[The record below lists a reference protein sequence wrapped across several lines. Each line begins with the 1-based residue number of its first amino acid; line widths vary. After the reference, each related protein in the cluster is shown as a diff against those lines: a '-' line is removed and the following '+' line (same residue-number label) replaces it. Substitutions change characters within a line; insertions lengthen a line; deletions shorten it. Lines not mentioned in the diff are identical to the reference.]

1 MRQKPPIV
9 NITVNHMLEL
19 TDEAVAQFL
28 IKTEH
33 ENKDTIRIGVKGGG
47 CAGYEYVLDY
57 ADSVHDDDN
66 ILDYGEFMIVIDPPS
81 IPFLEGSTLD
91 YVTEG
96 INSQFKFA
104 NPNVQMACGCG
115 VSIQF

>member
-1 MRQKPPIV
+1 
-9 NITVNHMLEL
+9 MLEL
-19 TDEAVAQFL
+19 TDSAIQQLL
-28 IKTEH
+28 IKTE
-33 ENKDTIRIGVKGGG
+33 ENGNDTIRIGITGGG
-47 CAGYEYVLDY
+47 CAGYEYVFDF
-57 ADSVHDDDN
+57 AHEVNEDDN
-66 ILDYGEFMIVIDPPS
+66 ILDFGKFMIVIDPTS
-81 IPFLEGSTLD
+81 IPYLEGSTLD

>member
-1 MRQKPPIV
+1 MI
-9 NITVNHMLEL
+9 EL
-19 TDEAVAQFL
+19 TDEAISQLL
-28 IKTEH
+28 IKTAEG
-33 ENKDTIRIGVKGGG
+33 NNDTIRIGITGGG
-47 CAGYEYVLDY
+47 CAGYEYVFNY
-57 ADSVHDDDN
+57 ADSVNEEDN
-66 ILDYGEFMIVIDPPS
+66 ILDFGKFMIVIDPTSVPY
-81 IPFLEGSTLD
+81 LEGSTLD

>member
-1 MRQKPPIV
+1 MI
-9 NITVNHMLEL
+9 EL
-19 TDEAVAQFL
+19 TDRAISEFL
-28 IKTEH
+28 VKTKQKG
-33 ENKDTIRIGVKGGG
+33 NDTIRVGVTGGG

-57 ADSVHDDDN
+57 ADSVHDDDHV
-66 ILDYGEFMIVIDPPS
+66 LDFGKFIIVIDPNS
-81 IPFLEGSTLD
+81 IPYLKGSTLD

>member
-1 MRQKPPIV
+1 
-9 NITVNHMLEL
+9 MLEL
-19 TDEAVAQFL
+19 TDNAIKQFL
-28 IKTEH
+28 IKTE
-33 ENKDTIRIGVKGGG
+33 EKGNDTIRVGITGGG

-57 ADSVHDDDN
+57 ADSVHDDDHV
-66 ILDYGEFMIVIDPPS
+66 LDFGKFIIVIDPNS
-81 IPFLEGSTLD
+81 IPYLKGSTLD

>member
-1 MRQKPPIV
+1 MI
-9 NITVNHMLEL
+9 EL
-19 TDEAVAQFL
+19 TDRAISEFL
-28 IKTEH
+28 VKTKQKG
-33 ENKDTIRIGVKGGG
+33 NDTIRVGVTGGG

-57 ADSVHDDDN
+57 ADSVHDDDHV
-66 ILDYGEFMIVIDPPS
+66 LDFGKFIVVIDPTS
-81 IPFLEGSTLD
+81 IPYLQGSTLD

>member
-1 MRQKPPIV
+1 
-9 NITVNHMLEL
+9 MLEL
-19 TDEAVAQFL
+19 TDNAIKQFL
-28 IKTEH
+28 IKTE
-33 ENKDTIRIGVKGGG
+33 ENGNDTIRVGVTGGG
-47 CAGYEYVLDY
+47 CAGYEYVLDF
-57 ADSVHDDDN
+57 AKDVHDDDHV
-66 ILDYGEFMIVIDPPS
+66 LDFGKFMIVIDPMSRPY
-81 IPFLEGSTLD
+81 LEGSTLD

>member
-1 MRQKPPIV
+1 
-9 NITVNHMLEL
+9 MLEL
-19 TDEAVAQFL
+19 TDNAIQQL
-28 IKTEH
+28 LNKTE
-33 ENKDTIRIGVKGGG
+33 EQGNDTIRIGITGGG
-47 CAGYEYVLDY
+47 CAGYEYVFDF
-57 ADSVHDDDN
+57 AQQVNDDDN
-66 ILDYGEFMIVIDPPS
+66 ILDFGKFMIVIDPTSVPY
-81 IPFLEGSTLD
+81 LKGATLD

>member
-1 MRQKPPIV
+1 
-9 NITVNHMLEL
+9 MLEL
-19 TDEAVAQFL
+19 TDNAIQQL
-28 IKTEH
+28 LSKTE
-33 ENKDTIRIGVKGGG
+33 EQGNDTIRIGITGGG
-47 CAGYEYVLDY
+47 CAGYEYVFDF
-57 ADSVHDDDN
+57 AQQVNDDDN
-66 ILDYGEFMIVIDPPS
+66 ILDFGKFMIVIDPTSVPY
-81 IPFLEGSTLD
+81 LKGATLD

>member
-1 MRQKPPIV
+1 
-9 NITVNHMLEL
+9 MLEL
-19 TDEAVAQFL
+19 TDRAIQQFL
-28 IKTEH
+28 IKTKEKG
-33 ENKDTIRIGVKGGG
+33 NDIIRVGITGGG

-57 ADSVHDDDN
+57 ANSVHDDDHV
-66 ILDYGEFMIVIDPPS
+66 LEFGKFIIVIDPNS
-81 IPFLEGSTLD
+81 IPYLEGSTLD